1 MDNVRSSQGLTEEL
15 LKAGV
20 AGAGPKAAA
29 AGASAVAEAPIARAA
44 ADVSTRPIAI
54 VGVHGISPIQQYGFQ
69 DQLAM
74 GLLGYLNAVE
84 TAASSGR
91 KWFSTTYWP
100 RVSKKPSHPV
110 LKPSALRLYRDDE
123 KDPETPRGRVYDV
136 YEGYWSPYSKGKTN
150 IASLLTWLLR
160 CTFLATSSTARVPA
174 TWKKLFWDVGYLFGA
189 IFAAIVCL
197 VLAVAAGGFAFL
209 HFLSLLYSGP
219 ARVAD
224 PANLEAVQNAMPGMA
239 VNFDAF
245 FRFLLNP
252 LGELKLLPWTGWVQ
266 LAFDIVLAYLIV
278 QLVVVARTRIATRA
292 RTAELRRDGR
302 KGGRFETQTIAAE
315 SFHTFVT
322 VLLVLFVAAL
332 ALADVLML
340 QYYHP
345 ENAWRIIW
353 HGAWLVLAV
362 GFFQAARGLA
372 DFVVED
378 VLGDVQ
384 VYCTHDCNS
393 SFYAVRSQIIDAV
406 SKALLGALTAVA
418 PKIPGGETETPLYEK
433 IHVAGHSL
441 GTTVGLDVLI
451 RLRQLV
457 EEGSVDEEDWLRIR
471 SFTTFGTALEKT
483 RFLLDVRNPTVSAAQ
498 QQWQNDSYGRFF
510 TDHRSTLADP
520 DNRQGIFWSN
530 HWYLHDIVA
539 NEIVTYKSDVE
550 AGESFASWT
559 AAKHEHEICEN
570 NLIAHPKP
578 FWAFV
583 HSDYIG
589 DSLFWQNA
597 GPVFTS

>member
-1 MDNVRSSQGLTEEL
+1 MDNVKSSQGLTEDL

-20 AGAGPKAAA
+20 AQSPVDAAAPLAAA
-29 AGASAVAEAPIARAA
+29 APVESAP
-44 ADVSTRPIAI
+44 VSRRPIAI

-69 DQLAM
+69 DQLAT

-84 TAASSGR
+84 QTAKSGR
-91 KWFSTTYWP
+91 TWLSATYWP
-100 RVSKKPSHPV
+100 RVSKKPTDPV

-123 KDPETPRGRVYDV
+123 GDPETPSGRVYDV
-136 YEGYWSPYSKGKTN
+136 YEGYWSPFSKGKTN

-174 TWKKLFWDVGYLFGA
+174 TWGKLFWDVGYLFAA
-189 IFAAIVCL
+189 IFAAALFV
-197 VLAVAAGGFAFL
+197 VLAFVAGSFAWGHFAQLFTDSSTTPSFLEFAF
-209 HFLSLLYSGP
+209 
-219 ARVAD
+219 A
-224 PANLEAVQNAMPGMA
+224 
-239 VNFDAF
+239 
-245 FRFLLNP
+245 P
-252 LGELKLLPWTGWVQ
+252 LAQMKILPWTGWLQ
-266 LAFDIVLAYLIV
+266 LAFDVVLAYLVV
-278 QLVVVARTRIATRA
+278 QLVVVARTRLATRA

-302 KGGRFETQTIAAE
+302 KGGRFDTTTIKAE
-315 SFHTFVT
+315 SFHNFVT
-322 VLLVLFVAAL
+322 ALLVVFVALLVL
-332 ALADVLML
+332 ADLWML
-340 QYYHP
+340 QSYHP
-345 ENAWRIIW
+345 DHMLRILW
-353 HGAWLVLAV
+353 HGMWLVLAV
-362 GFFQAARGLA
+362 GFFQAARGIA

-393 SFYAVRSQIIDAV
+393 SFFGVRSQIIDAV
-406 SKALLGALTAVA
+406 SKALLGALTAIERTA
-418 PKIPGGETETPLYEK
+418 SPADGEVPLYEK

-441 GTTVGLDVLI
+441 GTTVSLDVLI

-457 EEGSVDEEDWLRIR
+457 EEGSVDETDWLRIR
-471 SFTTFGTALEKT
+471 SYTTFGTALEKT
-483 RFLLDVRNPTVSAAQ
+483 RFLLDVRNPTISAAQ
-498 QQWQNDSYGRFF
+498 QQWQNDTYGRFF
-510 TDHRSTLADP
+510 TNHRSALAEP
-520 DNRQGIFWSN
+520 DNTRGIFWSN
-530 HWYLHDIVA
+530 NWYVHDIVA

-550 AGESFASWT
+550 PGESFASWT

-589 DSLFWQNA
+589 DPLFWQNA

>member
-1 MDNVRSSQGLTEEL
+1 MRSSQGLAEEL

-20 AGAGPKAAA
+20 TGAPAAA
-29 AGASAVAEAPIARAA
+29 AAAAAPSAAAAPVRTQPIA
-44 ADVSTRPIAI
+44 V

-84 TAASSGR
+84 TAAKSGR

-123 KDPETPRGRVYDV
+123 KDPETPSSRVYDV

-174 TWKKLFWDVGYLFGA
+174 TWQKLFWDVGYLFAA

-197 VLAVAAGGFAFL
+197 VLAFVTGTLAWRHFVQLFVGENGAPPPPFLEFAF
-209 HFLSLLYSGP
+209 
-219 ARVAD
+219 
-224 PANLEAVQNAMPGMA
+224 
-239 VNFDAF
+239 
-245 FRFLLNP
+245 NP
-252 LGELKLLPWTGWVQ
+252 LAQIKLLGATGWLQ
-266 LAFDIVLAYLIV
+266 LAFDVAIAYLVV
-278 QLVVVARTRIATRA
+278 QLVVVARTRMATRA

-302 KGGRFETQTIAAE
+302 KGGRFETQTIEAE

-322 VLLVLFVAAL
+322 VLLVVFVAL
-332 ALADVLML
+332 MVVADVLML
-340 QYYHP
+340 QRFHP
-345 ENAWRIIW
+345 NHVAQIMW
-353 HGAWLVLAV
+353 HGMWLILAV
-362 GFFQAARGLA
+362 GFFQAARGIA

-406 SKALLGALTAVA
+406 SKALLGALTAVV
-418 PKIPGGETETPLYEK
+418 PKIPGVDADAPLYEK
-433 IHVAGHSL
+433 VHVAGHSL

-520 DNRQGIFWSN
+520 DNKNGIFWSN
-530 HWYLHDIVA
+530 HWYSHDIVA

-589 DSLFWQNA
+589 DSLFWKNA

>member
-1 MDNVRSSQGLTEEL
+1 MYQATSSQGLTEAL
-15 LKAGV
+15 AGGV
-20 AGAGPKAAA
+20 AQPT
-29 AGASAVAEAPIARAA
+29 VTAR
-44 ADVSTRPIAI
+44 RPIAV

-69 DQLAM
+69 DQLAT

-84 TAASSGR
+84 QDAKSGR
-91 KWFSTTYWP
+91 TWLSATYWP
-100 RVSKKPSHPV
+100 RVSKKPSRPEV
-110 LKPSALRLYRDDE
+110 KPSALRLYRDDE
-123 KDPETPRGRVYDV
+123 ADPETPAGRVYDV
-136 YEGYWSPYSKGKTN
+136 YEGYWSPFSKGKTN

-174 TWKKLFWDVGYLFGA
+174 TWSKLFWDVGYLFGA
-189 IFAAIVCL
+189 IFAAVVCL

-209 HFLSLLYSGP
+209 HFVSLLYSGP
-219 ARVAD
+219 KG
-224 PANLEAVQNAMPGMA
+224 LHTVQNAMPDIA
-239 VNFDAF
+239 VGFHAF
-245 FRFLLNP
+245 FRFLLHP
-252 LGELKLLPWTGWVQ
+252 LGGLKLLPWTGWVQ
-266 LAFDIVLAYLIV
+266 LIFDVVLAYLIV
-278 QLVVVARTRIATRA
+278 QLVVVARTRLATRA
-292 RTAELRRDGR
+292 RTTELRRDGR
-302 KGGRFETQTIAAE
+302 KGGRFESQTIKAE
-315 SFHTFVT
+315 SFHMFVT
-322 VLLVLFVAAL
+322 VLLVIFVALL
-332 ALADVLML
+332 ALADMLML

-345 ENAWRIIW
+345 GNVWRIMW
-353 HGAWLVLAV
+353 HGMWLVLAV

-406 SKALLGALTAVA
+406 SKALLGALTAVERTA
-418 PKIPGGETETPLYEK
+418 TPADGDVPLYEK

-457 EEGSVDEEDWLRIR
+457 EEGSVDEADWLRVR

-498 QQWQNDSYGRFF
+498 QQWQNDAYGRFF
-510 TDHRSTLADP
+510 TDHRSVLAEP
-520 DNRQGIFWSN
+520 DNQHGIFWSN
-530 HWYLHDIVA
+530 HWYFHDIVA
-539 NEIVTYKSDVE
+539 NEIVSYKSDVDP
-550 AGESFASWT
+550 GESFASWT
-559 AAKHEHEICEN
+559 AATHDHAICEN
-570 NLIAHPKP
+570 NPIAHPKP

-589 DSLFWQNA
+589 DPLFWKNA